1 VFKGVGGVSHGFCFG
16 LKLTP
21 RNISMSHSIHILH
34 VIIVICLAI
43 LADKRKARE
52 KSKPAG

>member
-1 VFKGVGGVSHGFCFG
+1 MFKGVGGVSHGFCFG